1 MTRSDYIQTTDID
14 LSAAIMTLTESRPIL
29 SPGRNTGDLVE
40 IIFPASA
47 EIRLIAQRY
56 ATGELLAPVKRLATL
71 RNTLFRYIKEVERTR
86 REVAL

>member
-1 MTRSDYIQTTDID
+1 MTRPDQIQTTDID
-14 LSAAIMTLTESRPIL
+14 LSAAIMVLTESRPVL
-29 SPGRNTGDLVE
+29 FPGRNTGDLVE
-40 IIFPASA
+40 IVFTASD

-56 ATGELLAPVKRLATL
+56 ATGELLAPVKRLGTL